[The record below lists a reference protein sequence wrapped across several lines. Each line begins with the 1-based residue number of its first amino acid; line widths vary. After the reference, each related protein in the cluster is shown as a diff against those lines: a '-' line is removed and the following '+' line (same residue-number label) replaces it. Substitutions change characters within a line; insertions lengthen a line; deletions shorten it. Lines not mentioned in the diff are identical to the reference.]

1 MTAVRSVD
9 EIIAEL
15 PDPATLG
22 NRIIVAIAGPP
33 GSGKSTLAEALVNAL
48 NARTADCSVVFPMD
62 GFHYD
67 NAILEPRGLLPR
79 KGAPET
85 FDVAGYHAFLE
96 RLGASPDSAVAV
108 PVFDRDLEL
117 SRAAARIIEPHHRM
131 VLTEGNYLLLDDPP
145 WRDLRRLFDRT
156 VFLDVPVET
165 LRERLIGRWL
175 HYGFAP
181 EAARAKAED
190 NDMVNARLVIE
201 RSATTDLRYVQS

>member
-1 MTAVRSVD
+1 MTTVRSVN

-15 PDPATLG
+15 PDPATLR

-33 GSGKSTLAEALVNAL
+33 GSGKSTLAEALVDAL
-48 NARTADCSVVFPMD
+48 NARAADCAVVFPMD

-85 FDVAGYHAFLE
+85 FDVAGYRAFLE

-117 SRAAARIIEPHHRM
+117 SRAAARIIEPRHRI

-145 WRDLRRLFDRT
+145 WQNLRSLFGRT
-156 VFLDVPVET
+156 VFLDVPAET

-175 HYGFAP
+175 HYGFDP
-181 EAARAKAED
+181 EAARAKAEG
-190 NDMVNARLVIE
+190 NDMVNARLVID
-201 RSATTDLRYVQS
+201 RSAAADLRYVQT